1 MSNYWENRYQNQQTG
16 WDIGEIS
23 SPLKAY
29 IDQLE
34 DKSIKILIPGAGNA
48 YEAEY
53 LFLNGFKNVFI
64 ADIAATP
71 LQNIK
76 KRLPSFPEK
85 QLLHIDFFELE
96 MQFDL
101 ILEQTFFCALPK
113 SFRKA
118 YAEKMQKLLKK
129 EGKLVGL
136 LFDDELPNGNPP
148 YGGSKKEYLTY
159 FEPLFDVHTF
169 KTAYNSIPQRQ
180 DRELFMILQPKI
192 KS

>member
-29 IDQLE
+29 INQLE

-53 LFLNGFKNVFI
+53 LFLNGFKNVFV

-159 FEPLFDVHTF
+159 FEPLFDIHAF

>member
-29 IDQLE
+29 INQLE

-53 LFLNGFKNVFI
+53 LFLNGFKNVFV
-64 ADIAATP
+64 ADIAAAP

-148 YGGSKKEYLTY
+148 YGGSKKE
-159 FEPLFDVHTF
+159 
-169 KTAYNSIPQRQ
+169 
-180 DRELFMILQPKI
+180 
-192 KS
+192 